1 MFNDFAPID
10 PHQVKPFVYEDER
23 TVSMHFD
30 ISATQSSMRRGN
42 PSRLELTYTRTMMG
56 FLLVEPEP
64 ASMLMIGLGGGSLP
78 KYCHRHLPLADV
90 TVVEVNPH
98 VIAMR
103 DAFLVPRDGERFRVV
118 QDDGAAFVER
128 TRERYDVVMVDGFS
142 YDGQPPELC
151 TPAFYAHCRRLLR
164 ETGLLVV
171 NLHDEEPACHSY
183 FERIARA
190 FEGDALQVP
199 AEAGNRIVFAGRS
212 ADFERLT
219 TDFEARWSALPEVH
233 RRTLRGSVPR
243 IARAAR
249 SPLPALPG

>member
-1 MFNDFAPID
+1 MFNDFVPID

-23 TVSMHFD
+23 TVSLHFD
-30 ISATQSSMRRGN
+30 ISATQSSMRRGD
-42 PSRLELTYTRTMMG
+42 PSRLELAYTRTMMG
-56 FLLVEPEP
+56 FLLVEPAP
-64 ASMLMIGLGGGSLP
+64 ASLLMIGLGGGSLP
-78 KYCHRHLPLADV
+78 KYCHRHLPCADV

-103 DAFLVPRDGERFRVV
+103 DAFLVPPDGERLRVI
-118 QDDGAAFVER
+118 QADGAAFVAH
-128 TRERYDVVMVDGFS
+128 TRERYDVVMVDGFT

-151 TPAFYAHCRRLLR
+151 SPPFYAHCRGLLR
-164 ETGLLVV
+164 EPGLLVV
-171 NLHDEEPACHSY
+171 NLHDEEPACHDY

-190 FEGDALQVP
+190 FDGDALQVP

-212 ADFERLT
+212 AEFDKLG
-219 TDFEARWSALPEVH
+219 TDFEARWAALPEVH

-249 SPLPALPG
+249 LPAPA